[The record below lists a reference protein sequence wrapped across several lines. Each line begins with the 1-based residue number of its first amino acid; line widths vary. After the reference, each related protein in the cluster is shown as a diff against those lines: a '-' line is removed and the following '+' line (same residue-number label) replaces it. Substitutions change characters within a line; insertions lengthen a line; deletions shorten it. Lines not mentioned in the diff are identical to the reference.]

1 MLNIGMDV
9 HLKRTSL
16 CVLDQNGK
24 TLSER
29 TIRGSWDKVIEEV
42 IKVKQEYHERITVCF
57 EASGGAGHLFD
68 QLDKICDRV
77 VVAHPG
83 RTRLIFQSKRK
94 NDRIDAQKLAKL
106 VFLGEVPPVYMPG
119 PQVRAWRQMIEH
131 RDRLV
136 KKRTRVKN
144 EIRSLLHSQGVK
156 APYKL
161 WNKAGLVWLSG
172 LELESFPQLKLNL
185 LLEELTFHQQSLRVV
200 EKELARH
207 AGKNPAV
214 ALLMTI
220 PGVGIRTAECLVAYI
235 DDPRRFGK
243 PGEAASYFGLIPSL
257 DSSAGKDRLGHIT
270 KQGPA
275 TARRLLVE
283 AAWFAV
289 RRSPS
294 VKARFDRL
302 VGNDPDR
309 RKIAIVAIAHYL
321 VRVSL
326 SMLKSGEC
334 WREAA

>member
-1 MLNIGMDV
+1 M
-9 HLKRTSL
+9 
-16 CVLDQNGK
+16 
-24 TLSER
+24 
-29 TIRGSWDKVIEEV
+29 
-42 IKVKQEYHERITVCF
+42 
-57 EASGGAGHLFD
+57 
-68 QLDKICDRV
+68 
-77 VVAHPG
+77 VAHPG
-83 RTRLIFQSKRK
+83 RVRLIFQSKRK

-161 WNKAGLVWLSG
+161 WNKAGLSWLSS
-172 LELESFPQLKLNL
+172 LELASFPRLKLNL

-200 EKELARH
+200 ERELARH
-207 AGKNPAV
+207 AQNHPAV

-220 PGVGIRTAECLVAYI
+220 PGIGIRTAECLAAYI
-235 DDPRRFGK
+235 DDPRRFSK
-243 PGEAASYFGLIPSL
+243 PGEAASYFGLVPRL

-326 SMLKSGEC
+326 AMLKSGEC